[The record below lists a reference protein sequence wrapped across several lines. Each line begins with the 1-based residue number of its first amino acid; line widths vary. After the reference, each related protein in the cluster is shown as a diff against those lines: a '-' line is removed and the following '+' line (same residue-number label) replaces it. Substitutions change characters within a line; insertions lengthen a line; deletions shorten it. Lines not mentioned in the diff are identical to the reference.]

1 MTELESRV
9 SGVVCLDESIGV
21 GVESL
26 SGLELSESDVGLS
39 VDGDVLHEL
48 GGDGL
53 GCKHFSYY

>member
-1 MTELESRV
+1 M
-9 SGVVCLDESIGV
+9 CHDESIGV

-48 GGDGL
+48 GGDSFG
-53 GCKHFSYY
+53 GEHFSYY